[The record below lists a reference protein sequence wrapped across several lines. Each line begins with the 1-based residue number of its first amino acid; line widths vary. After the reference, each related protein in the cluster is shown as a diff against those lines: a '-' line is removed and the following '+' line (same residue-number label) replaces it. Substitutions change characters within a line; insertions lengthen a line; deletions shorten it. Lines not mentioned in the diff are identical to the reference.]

1 MRILIYSDL
10 HLEFKNAI
18 ERFRVSEDIE
28 FDTVI
33 LAGDIHKH
41 THGIAWAAKTFAG
54 KRIFYVMGNHEAYG
68 AHLYGLIAEMRK
80 AAKEAGVIFLED
92 DEWIDHQHGIRF
104 LGTTLWTDFQL
115 FGMGPEMAFAMKEA
129 ARSMP
134 DFSTIRIGA
143 AHSALKEDNP
153 DIWHSGVLHPWDTV
167 KIFIRSRDWLAGK
180 LEEPFDGRT
189 VVVTHH
195 LPSFASVTERF
206 QKNVISAA
214 FASRV
219 DDLVEKADLWVH
231 GHTHDSMDYELGKC
245 RVVCNPRGY
254 PDNLKD
260 TVENREFRD
269 DFIVEVN

>member
-18 ERFRVSEDIE
+18 ERFRVPMGMD
-28 FDTVI
+28 FDAVI

-41 THGIAWAAKTFAG
+41 THGITWAAKTFAG

-68 AHLYGLIAEMRK
+68 AHLYGLMAEMRK
-80 AAKEAGVIFLED
+80 VAKEAGVIFLEG

-115 FGMGPEMAFAMKEA
+115 FGTGAEMTFAMKEA
-129 ARSMP
+129 ARFMP

-143 AHSALKEDNP
+143 AYPGLKEDNP
-153 DIWHSGVLHPWDTV
+153 DIWHSGVLHPRDTV
-167 KIFIRSRDWLAGK
+167 KLFIRSRNWLAGK
-180 LEEPFDGRT
+180 LTEPFDGGT

-195 LPSFASVTERF
+195 LPSFASVAERF
-206 QKNVISAA
+206 QKDVISAA

-219 DDLVEKADLWVH
+219 DDLVERADLWIH
-231 GHTHDSMDYELGKC
+231 GHTHDSMDYGLGKC